1 MFRTGKTGMLLCVL
15 VCGLLLCSCGVRKA
29 EKEKVRDLEYTV
41 VEDEDL
47 PEELKEQID
56 LKKKSHFK
64 FTYETGEYLYIVM
77 GYGQQETGGYDIRV
91 KELYLSPNAVFFQTE
106 LSGPEKGKTIS
117 QSPSCPYI
125 VVKTELVGE
134 PVVFE

>member
-1 MFRTGKTGMLLCVL
+1 MFRKGITGMLLCIL
-15 VCGLLLCSCGVRKA
+15 VCGLLLCGCGVRKA

-56 LKKKSHFK
+56 LKKESHFK

-77 GYGQQETGGYDIRV
+77 GYGQQETGGYNIQV
-91 KELYLSPNAVFFQTE
+91 KE

-125 VVKTELVGE
+125 VVKTELMKE